1 MTLYNTMKNCR
12 VLLMCSALFAADY
25 AVASSREDALETE
38 AYSQNIVIPL
48 CQLPQEQKDFLINVS
63 AALVRNYGQHLATL
77 FSNAV
82 DSWDR
87 RCPWGIIRD
96 LEIIQPQLDDSEP
109 SMTIESRVDHILC
122 AYGNVDALTR
132 IRCEL
137 LDSSPPKT
145 AQEFNAQVV
154 TRGPARARPWARN
167 NEVHALIDTDRPKA
181 WALNDKLIAGGDK
194 AALYRLVEGYLEGGG
209 GLKVNPTKGWKLNDQ
224 LVANDYPHALSRELS
239 ALSWGASLRCPSRT
253 VDLQAAKELIESR
266 ASNGNLWALN
276 KKASRMMW
284 GISPY
289 EKNFKAG
296 WSLNEQL
303 AKAGDP
309 QAGKREWDHLLN
321 GGDLKIPEASLGA
334 RTLNEQLAAAGNRSA
349 QVRKV
354 VGLARQ
360 KFGYGRDEE
369 AAVQY
374 MKGHHIHLF
383 SLSNRILSPC
393 VTTGSPS

>member
-12 VLLMCSALFAADY
+12 MLLVCSALFAANY
-25 AVASSREDALETE
+25 AVASSHGDALETE
-38 AYSQNIVIPL
+38 AGSQNIALPL
-48 CQLPQEQKDFLINVS
+48 CQLPRKQEDFLINVS
-63 AALVRNYGQHLATL
+63 AALVRNDEQRLVTL
-77 FSNAV
+77 FLNAV
-82 DSWDR
+82 NSWD
-87 RCPWGIIRD
+87 IIRD
-96 LEIIQPQLDDSEP
+96 LEIIPPQLNRFEP
-109 SMTIESRVDHILC
+109 SMTIESRVD
-122 AYGNVDALTR
+122 
-132 IRCEL
+132 
-137 LDSSPPKT
+137 
-145 AQEFNAQVV
+145 
-154 TRGPARARPWARN
+154 
-167 NEVHALIDTDRPKA
+167 
-181 WALNDKLIAGGDK
+181 
-194 AALYRLVEGYLEGGG
+194 GYLEGRGG
-209 GLKVNPTKGWKLNDQ
+209 HELSHMQGWKLNGQ
-224 LVANDYPHALSRELS
+224 LVANDYPGALDREFI
-239 ALSWGASLRCPSRT
+239 ALLHGTTRWHSRT

>member
-1 MTLYNTMKNCR
+1 MMTLYNTMKNCR

-25 AVASSREDALETE
+25 AVASSNDAALETE
-38 AYSQNIVIPL
+38 AWSRNVVLPL
-48 CQLPQEQKDFLINVS
+48 CQLPQEQEDLLINVS
-63 AALVRNYGQHLATL
+63 VALVKNDEESLSTL
-77 FSNAV
+77 FSNASS
-82 DSWDR
+82 SWDK
-87 RCPWGIIRD
+87 RCPWDIIRD
-96 LEIIQPQLDDSEP
+96 LEIIQPTHRLFP
-109 SMTIESRVDHILC
+109 ASMTLDLSVNNVLC
-122 AYGNVDALTR
+122 DYGNIDALAR
-132 IRCEL
+132 KRCEL
-137 LDSSPPKT
+137 LDRGDNQT
-145 AQEFNAQVV
+145 ALDFNTQLITKNNA
-154 TRGPARARPWARN
+154 WARN
-167 NEVHALIDTDRPKA
+167 KEIDRLMETDSTTA
-181 WALNDKLIAGGDK
+181 WDLNDKLIAAEDDQ
-194 AALYRLVEGYLEGGG
+194 AALYRRVVGYLEGSGG
-209 GLKVNPTKGWKLNDQ
+209 HEVKHEQGWELNDQ
-224 LVANDYPHALSRELS
+224 LVANDYPHALAKELD
-239 ALSWGASLRCPSRT
+239 ALADGIHSRT
-253 VDLQAAKELIESR
+253 VDRSAAKTLIESR
-266 ASNGNLWALN
+266 ASKGNLWALN
-276 KKASRMMW
+276 EKVIRMLW
-284 GISPY
+284 CHAPY
-289 EKNFKAG
+289 ETNFKAG